1 MSASVRPAQL
11 ELGQEASWLPC
22 PKTCLI
28 SAVSKA
34 LSAGVDTRGASSPA
48 PPGRGCVF
56 SGWPRRR
63 GVGAAEQPDQEQ
75 VRAHVDV
82 SGASGAPGF
91 TFPLGY
97 LVASPCEDVSHPVLV
112 ANQPW
117 QVTAPKSLLF
127 FPRLLRNSLL
137 WGSFMARRS

>member
-34 LSAGVDTRGASSPA
+34 LSAGVDTRGAPSPA

-63 GVGAAEQPDQEQ
+63 GVGAAEQPGQEQ

-97 LVASPCEDVSHPVLV
+97 LVASPCEDVSP
-112 ANQPW
+112 AAGARGQPALEGDSPKI
-117 QVTAPKSLLF
+117 TAFLPKI
-127 FPRLLRNSLL
+127 
-137 WGSFMARRS
+137 AA